1 MINWNFGWPEF
12 FIYMLVGLTI
22 LKILDTRHNTAA
34 SVSWIWA
41 VIALPWISVPLYWF
55 VGGRRVKGFA
65 PQWSKA
71 PRSSD
76 FYRQLTPKKT
86 KEERFKQI
94 FSSFG
99 DVYQPNQGQAE
110 LLVDGKKTFEEIF
123 LAISQAK
130 SFIVVQYYIL
140 RSDSIGRALKEH
152 LIRKANEGVKVYL
165 LIDKLGSFGLK
176 EEFFFALK
184 DSGVRFAHFLPLMN
198 LGRIFFINNRNHRKL
213 VVVDGIEAFAGGVNI
228 GEEYT
233 RRAPNLW
240 RDTHLK
246 IEGPVVK
253 NLLDIFREDWLFATG
268 EILEFPASGN
278 LGSKAWPYSI
288 QVIPT
293 GPYDRNNIG
302 GMVFSEMIQTV
313 EKRIWVSTP
322 YFIPDDYL
330 QRDLELAVLRG
341 VDVRILIPKFASKR
355 FVHML
360 TLSYAEQMQ
369 NRGVKIYTYEPGF
382 LHQKIVLLDDDV
394 ASVSTSNF
402 DNRAMYLNFE
412 TNILILDRDFASKV
426 ESMLENDLSF
436 SSEFKPEIR
445 KIRKLIKLRNNG
457 ARILAPLL

>member
-12 FIYMLVGLTI
+12 FIYLLAGLTVI
-22 LKILDTRHNTAA
+22 KILDTRHNPAA
-34 SVSWIWA
+34 SISWIWA
-41 VIALPWISVPLYWF
+41 VLALPWVSVPLYWF

-65 PQWSKA
+65 PEWSRVPKGQ
-71 PRSSD
+71 D
-76 FYRQLTPKKT
+76 FYDSLTPQKSKKE
-86 KEERFKQI
+86 KFEQI

-99 DVYQPNQGQAE
+99 EIYKPEEGKAE
-110 LLVDGKKTFEEIF
+110 LLVNGKQTYEEIF

-130 SFIVVQYYIL
+130 VYIIVQYYIL
-140 RSDSIGRALKEH
+140 RSDRIGRELKEH
-152 LIRKANEGVKVYL
+152 LIRKSKEGVKVFL
-165 LIDKLGSFGLK
+165 LIDKVGSFGLN

-184 DSGVRFAHFLPLMN
+184 HSGVRFAHFLPLMN
-198 LGRIFFINNRNHRKL
+198 LGRIFFVNNRNHRKL
-213 VVVDGIEAFAGGVNI
+213 VVIDGRQAFAGGVNI
-228 GEEYT
+228 GVEYT
-233 RRAPNLW
+233 RRGPNPW

-246 IEGPVVK
+246 IEGPIVQ
-253 NLLDIFREDWLFATG
+253 NLVDIFREDWLFATG
-268 EILEFPASGN
+268 ESLSFEPDKTQSG
-278 LGSKAWPYSI
+278 KDWPYKI

-302 GMVFSEMIQTV
+302 GMVFSAMIQSV

-341 VDVRILIPKFASKR
+341 VDVRVLIPKFASNR

-369 NRGVKIYTYEPGF
+369 RRGVKVFTYEPGF
-382 LHQKIVLLDDDV
+382 LHQKIVLLDDDI

-412 TNILILDRDFASKV
+412 TNILILDHDFASKV
-426 ESMLENDLSF
+426 EKMLEHDLE
-436 SSEFKPEIR
+436 SSSKFKPEVR
-445 KIRKLIKLRNNG
+445 KIRKLIKLRDNG

>member
-12 FIYMLVGLTI
+12 FIYLLAGLTI

-41 VIALPWISVPLYWF
+41 VIALPWVSVPLYWF
-55 VGGRRVKGFA
+55 VGGRRVKGFL
-65 PQWSKA
+65 PQWS
-71 PRSSD
+71 RSSQGPD
-76 FYRQLTPKKT
+76 VFLHLSPKKT
-86 KEERFKQI
+86 KEERFEQI

-99 DVYQPNQGQAE
+99 DVYRPNQGQAE
-110 LLVDGKKTFEEIF
+110 LLVDGEQTFEQIF

-130 SFIVVQYYIL
+130 IYIVVQYYIL

-152 LIRKANEGVKVYL
+152 LIQKAKEGVKVYL
-165 LIDKLGSFGLK
+165 LMDKVGSFGLK
-176 EEFFFALK
+176 EDFFFALK
-184 DSGVRFAHFLPLMN
+184 DSGVQFAHFLPLMN

-213 VVVDGIEAFAGGVNI
+213 VVIDGLVAFAGGVNI
-228 GEEYT
+228 GVEYT
-233 RRAPNLW
+233 RRAPNQW

-246 IEGPVVK
+246 IEGPVVE
-253 NLLDIFREDWLFATG
+253 NLLEIFREDWLFATG
-268 EILEFPASGN
+268 ENLHFPKIDSRK
-278 LGSKAWPYSI
+278 SKWPYGI

-302 GMVFSEMIQTV
+302 GMVFSAMIQSV

-412 TNILILDRDFASKV
+412 TNILILDAGFALEV
-426 ESMLENDLSF
+426 EKMLKKDLSF
-436 SSEFKPEIR
+436 SSEFKPEVR

>member
-12 FIYMLVGLTI
+12 FIYLLAGLTI

-41 VIALPWISVPLYWF
+41 VIALPWVSVPLYWF
-55 VGGRRVKGFA
+55 VGGRRVKGFL

-71 PRSSD
+71 SNDPD
-76 FYRQLTPKKT
+76 LYLNLTPKKT
-86 KEERFKQI
+86 KEERFEQI

-99 DVYQPNQGQAE
+99 DVYRPNQGQAE
-110 LLVDGKKTFEEIF
+110 LLVDGEQTFEEIF

-130 SFIVVQYYIL
+130 IYIVVQYYIL

-152 LIRKANEGVKVYL
+152 LIQKAKEGVNVYL
-165 LIDKLGSFGLK
+165 LMDKVGSFGLK
-176 EEFFFALK
+176 EDFFFALK
-184 DSGVRFAHFLPLMN
+184 DSGVKFAHFLPLMN

-213 VVVDGIEAFAGGVNI
+213 VVIDGLVAFAGGVNI
-228 GEEYT
+228 GVEYT
-233 RRAPNLW
+233 RRAPNQW

-246 IEGPVVK
+246 IEGPVVG
-253 NLLDIFREDWLFATG
+253 NLLEIFREDWLFATG
-268 EILEFPASGN
+268 ENLHFPKMDSQAS
-278 LGSKAWPYSI
+278 KVWPYGI

-302 GMVFSEMIQTV
+302 GMVFSAMIQSV

-341 VDVRILIPKFASKR
+341 VDVRILIPKFASKS

-412 TNILILDRDFASKV
+412 TNILILDAGFALEV
-426 ESMLENDLSF
+426 EKMLEKDLSF
-436 SSEFKPEIR
+436 SSEFKPEVR
-445 KIRKLIKLRNNG
+445 RIRKLIKLRNNG